1 MLMRY
6 EDRHVAYTTG
16 IAYLIPTHGFQ
27 YSSLIVNDPTT
38 EDISFEIGHCPCNLL
53 SVWIQ
58 TILLFVYF

>member
-16 IAYLIPTHGFQ
+16 IAYLIPIHGFQ

-38 EDISFEIGHCPCNLL
+38 EDISLM
-53 SVWIQ
+53 
-58 TILLFVYF
+58 